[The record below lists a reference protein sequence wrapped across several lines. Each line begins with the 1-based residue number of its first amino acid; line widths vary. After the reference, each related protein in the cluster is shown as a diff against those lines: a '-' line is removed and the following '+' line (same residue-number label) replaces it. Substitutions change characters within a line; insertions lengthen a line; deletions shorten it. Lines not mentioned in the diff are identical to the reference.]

1 MALLDM
7 IRQEA
12 PATDKAAETVVKLT
26 ADNHA
31 AQARLEAAR
40 AAYGNAL
47 VDEVEGQATAA
58 SVAKLK
64 AEVSAAQDQAS
75 ANAAALLMAQARQR
89 NAQAATQRSQHAQQW
104 DKSVAL
110 ADKRQHA
117 LDALGRTAEQF
128 AAAWREVLRL
138 NADLYEALPAKPDM
152 DAALLNVIQIE
163 TAIRRE
169 LLRTGIDWA
178 ISYPWGK
185 ETLPPFGESYKD
197 AAAVVRAWRG
207 NAMGA

>member
-12 PATDKAAETVVKLT
+12 PATVKLT

-89 NAQAATQRSQHAQQW
+89 TAQAATQRSQHAQQW

-110 ADKRQHA
+110 ADKRLLA
-117 LDALGRTAEQF
+117 LDAICS
-128 AAAWREVLRL
+128 RL
-138 NADLYEALPAKPDM
+138 ARS
-152 DAALLNVIQIE
+152 AALE
-163 TAIRRE
+163 CRS
-169 LLRTGIDWA
+169 LRSVARQTRHGRGIA
-178 ISYPWGK
+178 ERYS
-185 ETLPPFGESYKD
+185 
-197 AAAVVRAWRG
+197 
-207 NAMGA
+207 N